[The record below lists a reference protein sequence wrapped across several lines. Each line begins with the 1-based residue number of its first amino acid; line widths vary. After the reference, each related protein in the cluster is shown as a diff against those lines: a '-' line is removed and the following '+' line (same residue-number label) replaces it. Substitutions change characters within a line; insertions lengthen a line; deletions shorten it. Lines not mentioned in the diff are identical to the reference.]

1 MEIPSLQE
9 LAYLEMFNFKKFF
22 FLEGGCK
29 FTYPVSN
36 LNFTE
41 NNLQLGVTSR
51 VITFKLLGK
60 D

>member
-1 MEIPSLQE
+1 
-9 LAYLEMFNFKKFF
+9 MFSSRTGIFENVQFLKIF
-22 FLEGGCK
+22 FLEGVCK